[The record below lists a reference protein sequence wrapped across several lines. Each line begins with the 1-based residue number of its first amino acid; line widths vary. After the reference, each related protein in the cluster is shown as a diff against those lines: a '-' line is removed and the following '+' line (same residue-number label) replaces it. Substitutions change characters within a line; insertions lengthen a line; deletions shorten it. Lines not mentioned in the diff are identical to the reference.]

1 MACFDMAATIE
12 TIEAKLKA
20 AGGPARMYFA
30 PAAGSGGGYRFALT
44 GEIIS
49 GVLYR
54 QIMARFAPTP
64 PVSLDSEAMRRNRN
78 RAHRRASQADESA
91 R

>member
-1 MACFDMAATIE
+1 MPDLESIS
-12 TIEAKLKA
+12 AKLKA

-44 GEIIS
+44 GEIIT

-54 QIMARFAPTP
+54 MIMARFAPTP
-64 PVSLDSEAMRRNRN
+64 PVTLDSEAMRRNRN
-78 RAHRRASQADESA
+78 RAHRRASIADESA
-91 R
+91 